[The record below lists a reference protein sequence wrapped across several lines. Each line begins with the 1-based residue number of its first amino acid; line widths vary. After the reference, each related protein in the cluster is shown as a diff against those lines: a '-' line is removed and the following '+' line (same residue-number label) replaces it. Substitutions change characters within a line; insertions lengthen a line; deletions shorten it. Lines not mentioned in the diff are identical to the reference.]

1 MNLIFLTKSSV
12 PIIGHIAVILGL
24 IMDGLFRVTAN
35 FGVTNIGLSIIL
47 FTLII
52 NLLMWPL
59 TVKQQKSSRLMSVM
73 QPELQAIQKKYRG
86 KTDNVSVMRMQNE
99 TKAVYA
105 KYGTSMTGGKFS
117 LLGTVLGSII
127 IRTIV
132 TLVYYF
138 GIASEATMAFK
149 AVIIAVVIVLQSE
162 PVRNYFSKRAAA
174 RAKLANGGVK

>member
-105 KYGTSMTGGKFS
+105 KYGTSMTGGCLF
-117 LLGTVLGSII
+117 LLIQMPILFALYQVIYRIPAYVPS
-127 IRTIV
+127 
-132 TLVYYF
+132 VY
-138 GIASEATMAFK
+138 AVFK
-149 AVIIAVVIVLQSE
+149 NAAE
-162 PVRNYFSKRAAA
+162 PVMQQA
-174 RAKLANGGVK
+174 L